1 LSAAALLAALEARQV
16 HLEPRGGLL
25 ACVGPNGVLTDA
37 DRLALREHR
46 AELLA
51 LLAERAATRPDAEAE
66 ADARS
71 VKFEPDCALLDALLE
86 AVALPWLRAA
96 RRGSGARAGLTWLED
111 QARSVAPHLDADC
124 RSVLVART
132 VARLCALSPA
142 PGRDLA
148 QKAWDLLGEDTYR
161 QEEPLPALRLYRDQ
175 EGRPMESWLVALPG
189 IVALNLK
196 ALRPPVV
203 PVPVPGAPWGRA
215 DLPAGHLPNYLVDR
229 IAEDCP
235 EGLVPPDEALL
246 AERARLAEERHPA
259 RPDLFTKL
267 DAAELSVLVPA
278 PVPPPGL
285 PEDCPACRSRTP
297 QWKALEES
305 GRFLCGRCWKGLTL
319 TEEARP

>member
-1 LSAAALLAALEARQV
+1 MTAAALLAELEARDV
-16 HLEPRGGLL
+16 RLTLAGGALTYD
-25 ACVGPNGVLTDA
+25 APPGALTDL
-37 DRLALREHR
+37 DR
-46 AELLA
+46 
-51 LLAERAATRPDAEAE
+51 
-66 ADARS
+66 
-71 VKFEPDCALLDALLE
+71 E
-86 AVALPWLRAA
+86 AVAENRSALVVLLAAGAPQPAGPSDHEALLFDPKAPLVARLFDRVRLAWLR
-96 RRGSGARAGLTWLED
+96 SARARSAPEAGLAWLEA
-111 QARSVAPHLDADC
+111 QARALAPDLAADDLA
-124 RSVLVART
+124 VLVTRT

-148 QKAWDLLGEDTYR
+148 QKAWDLLGEDTGR

-297 QWKALEES
+297 KWKALEES

>member
-1 LSAAALLAALEARQV
+1 MRANLVQLAQKALADWGQEEPPRPVLAVVHAAPPLNASDASAR
-16 HLEPRGGLL
+16 PS
-25 ACVGPNGVLTDA
+25 
-37 DRLALREHR
+37 DR
-46 AELLA
+46 
-51 LLAERAATRPDAEAE
+51 
-66 ADARS
+66 
-71 VKFEPDCALLDALLE
+71 DALLFDPE
-86 AVALPWLRAA
+86 APLVARLFDRVNLAWLR
-96 RRGSGARAGLTWLED
+96 SARARSAPEAGLAWLEA
-111 QARSVAPHLDADC
+111 QARDLAPDLAADDLA
-124 RSVLVART
+124 VLVTRT

-148 QKAWDLLGEDTYR
+148 QKAWDQLGEDAGR

-285 PEDCPACRSRTP
+285 PEDCPACKSRSP
-297 QWKALEES
+297 KWKAIE
-305 GRFLCGRCWKGLTL
+305 GGRRFLCGRCWKGLDWP
-319 TEEARP
+319 EEDLP

>member
-1 LSAAALLAALEARQV
+1 MTAGAAALLAELEARDVRLALAGGALTYDAPPGALTDLDREAVATNRSALVAILAARSAPQPGGPSDRESLTFDPEAPLVARLFDQV
-16 HLEPRGGLL
+16 HL
-25 ACVGPNGVLTDA
+25 A
-37 DRLALREHR
+37 
-46 AELLA
+46 
-51 LLAERAATRPDAEAE
+51 
-66 ADARS
+66 
-71 VKFEPDCALLDALLE
+71 
-86 AVALPWLRAA
+86 WLR
-96 RRGSGARAGLTWLED
+96 SARAGSAPRAGLAWLEA
-111 QARSVAPHLDADC
+111 QAQGLAPDLGEDDLA
-124 RSVLVART
+124 VLAAR
-132 VARLCALSPA
+132 VLARLCALSPA

-148 QKAWDLLGEDTYR
+148 QKAWGLLGEDAGR
-161 QEEPLPALRLYRDQ
+161 QERPLPALSLYRDQ

-297 QWKALEES
+297 QWKARE
-305 GRFLCGRCWKGLTL
+305 GGRRFLCGRCWKGLDWP
-319 TEEARP
+319 EGDR